1 PIAAITCPDAMSSD
15 ATCHDATCLA
25 QLNAQGLPTHAMLPA
40 SLPHATAPETPR
52 RLLPPLVGILYL
64 ASSALVFLLWW
75 MGVSPARF
83 GKWLQ
88 QQGLALIVEMA
99 ELRRRSAAMA
109 FLDCRC
115 RAILHHL
122 LYAHRH
128 TSIESG
134 SSGVGIVT
142 EAPGVL
148 AGQGA
153 ARQGMEGLVRVLAE
167 QVEEARREVVAVR
180 VELAEHKGRLAG
192 LQEALTQTHLATQ
205 RSWEALMSV
214 WCGDASKST
223 HVELQNVHRL
233 STTALRLLSTISHL
247 QHVDL
252 DGSAGFSA
260 EGVRLLYKL
269 PRLEDLSLRDT
280 AVSDDAL
287 IGIGEAKS
295 LARLYLSRTQV
306 TDAGLL
312 HIAAISSLNTL
323 SLLGCLG
330 VTGIGMVHV
339 GRLGGLEWLYLQGTG
354 VDDAGLHNLAYLT
367 KLHVLYLPGGEC
379 VDHEKLCR
387 QVGR

>member
-1 PIAAITCPDAMSSD
+1 MAAVVTALLLAVAGALAIASLLLRRTPVAWHSSCKHTGQPIAAITCPDAMSND

-52 RLLPPLVGILYL
+52 RLLPPL
-64 ASSALVFLLWW
+64 
-75 MGVSPARF
+75 
-83 GKWLQ
+83 
-88 QQGLALIVEMA
+88 
-99 ELRRRSAAMA
+99 
-109 FLDCRC
+109 
-115 RAILHHL
+115 
-122 LYAHRH
+122 
-128 TSIESG
+128 
-134 SSGVGIVT
+134 
-142 EAPGVL
+142 
-148 AGQGA
+148 
-153 ARQGMEGLVRVLAE
+153 
-167 QVEEARREVVAVR
+167 
-180 VELAEHKGRLAG
+180 
-192 LQEALTQTHLATQ
+192 
-205 RSWEALMSV
+205 
-214 WCGDASKST
+214 ST

>member
-1 PIAAITCPDAMSSD
+1 
-15 ATCHDATCLA
+15 
-25 QLNAQGLPTHAMLPA
+25 
-40 SLPHATAPETPR
+40 
-52 RLLPPLVGILYL
+52 
-64 ASSALVFLLWW
+64 
-75 MGVSPARF
+75 
-83 GKWLQ
+83 
-88 QQGLALIVEMA
+88 
-99 ELRRRSAAMA
+99 
-109 FLDCRC
+109 
-115 RAILHHL
+115 
-122 LYAHRH
+122 
-128 TSIESG
+128 
-134 SSGVGIVT
+134 
-142 EAPGVL
+142 
-148 AGQGA
+148 
-153 ARQGMEGLVRVLAE
+153 MEGLVRVLAE

-252 DGSAGFSA
+252 DGLAGFSA